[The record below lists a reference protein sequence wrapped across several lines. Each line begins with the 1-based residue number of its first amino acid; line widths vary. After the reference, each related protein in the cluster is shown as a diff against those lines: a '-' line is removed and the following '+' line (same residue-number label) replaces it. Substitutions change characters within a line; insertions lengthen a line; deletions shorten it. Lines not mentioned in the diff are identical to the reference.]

1 MVDPSRLADDAPRP
15 ERSDAGPAPVH
26 DNAGHLRSDGVGSRI
41 LLVEDDPGI
50 TAGLS
55 RALGHEGYTVRAV
68 GTAVEAIHAV
78 EVEGPDLVLLDLG
91 LPDGDGIA
99 VCRQLLTIR
108 PALRVVVVTARS
120 EELDIVVGLDSG
132 AVDYITKPFRLAE
145 LLARVRAQLRQA
157 SGPSDRL
164 VVAGLEID
172 LGGHRVWLDGTEV
185 ELRPKEYDL
194 LVRLASNPGR
204 VVTRE
209 QLMSDVWDE
218 NWVGSTKTLDVH
230 IASVRRKLGDRS
242 GVGSISTIRGV
253 GYRMEAG

>member
-1 MVDPSRLADDAPRP
+1 
-15 ERSDAGPAPVH
+15 
-26 DNAGHLRSDGVGSRI
+26 
-41 LLVEDDPGI
+41 
-50 TAGLS
+50 
-55 RALGHEGYTVRAV
+55 
-68 GTAVEAIHAV
+68 
-78 EVEGPDLVLLDLG
+78 
-91 LPDGDGIA
+91 
-99 VCRQLLTIR
+99 VCRRLLTIR
-108 PALRVVVVTARS
+108 PGLRIVVVTARR

-145 LLARVRAQLRQA
+145 LLARVRAQFRQA

-164 VVAGLEID
+164 VVADLEID
-172 LGGHRVWLDGTEV
+172 LGAHRVWLDGSEV

-253 GYRMEAG
+253 GYRMEAR